1 MAYNNITVST
11 KDFVTTVTLNRPP
24 MNSVNIGIREELDQL
39 VTEVEKSKDTRV
51 VIITGSG
58 EKAFCAGM
66 DVSDI
71 ANIDKG
77 PNGIDVYNRIERS
90 TKPFIA
96 AINGHALGG
105 GCELAMACHFR
116 YMTDNPK
123 AAIGCPE
130 LNLGIIPGWGGVQRM
145 PKIIGKS
152 KALDF
157 IFFSKKVNGAEALA
171 LGLVDKV
178 CPAADLIKEAT
189 DYAIAISKRPPL
201 AVSAVLEGMAIGLEK
216 GMDAG
221 LASDKKWI
229 EKLKTSADAVE
240 GMTAFFEKRQPNFKG
255 E

>member
-1 MAYNNITVST
+1 
-11 KDFVTTVTLNRPP
+11 
-24 MNSVNIGIREELDQL
+24 
-39 VTEVEKSKDTRV
+39 
-51 VIITGSG
+51 
-58 EKAFCAGM
+58 
-66 DVSDI
+66 
-71 ANIDKG
+71 
-77 PNGIDVYNRIERS
+77 
-90 TKPFIA
+90 
-96 AINGHALGG
+96 
-105 GCELAMACHFR
+105 
-116 YMTDNPK
+116 
-123 AAIGCPE
+123 
-130 LNLGIIPGWGGVQRM
+130 M

-240 GMTAFFEKRQPNFKG
+240 GMTAFFEKREPNFKG